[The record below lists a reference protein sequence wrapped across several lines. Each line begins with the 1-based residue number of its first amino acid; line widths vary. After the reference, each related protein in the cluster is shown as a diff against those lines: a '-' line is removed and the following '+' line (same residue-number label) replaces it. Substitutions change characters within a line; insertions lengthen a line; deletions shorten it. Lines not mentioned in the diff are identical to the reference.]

1 MRKPMVAVVRVRHRR
16 YAVFAPPGRL
26 VVIFHAHP
34 LSSKPPA
41 AQRLCLRQVGIA
53 RSAEA
58 SALRAA
64 AAGSVFPIAMQKA
77 AAQCLCGRAE
87 AAVTAL

>member
-16 YAVFAPPGRL
+16 YALLSPPGRL

-41 AQRLCLRQVGIA
+41 AQRLCLGQGWHRPQRRGQ
-53 RSAEA
+53 
-58 SALRAA
+58 RAA
-64 AAGSVFPIAMQKA
+64 GRSGGLSVPHSDAEGGCAMSLRK
-77 AAQCLCGRAE
+77 G
-87 AAVTAL
+87 